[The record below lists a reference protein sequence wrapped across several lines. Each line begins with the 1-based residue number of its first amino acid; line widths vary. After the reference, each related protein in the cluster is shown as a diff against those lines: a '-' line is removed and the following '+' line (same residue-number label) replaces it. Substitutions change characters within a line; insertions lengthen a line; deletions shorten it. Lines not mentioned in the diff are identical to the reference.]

1 MTNAWTE
8 NGPVSLPPRSLA
20 YGAGALLVAL
30 AIAGVALGLRA
41 AWREAGAPDLGGGPA
56 AAVAGDDTLVAKP
69 IVDLP
74 APVAEPAPA
83 ADETK
88 PDQAAADQGKAD
100 AIAARTAAAQEI
112 QAKPS
117 KPAGNIDDILT
128 SASEKPPGPAKPAAD
143 EAPPGAPVKSDVPF

>member
-30 AIAGVALGLRA
+30 AVAGVALGLRA
-41 AWREAGAPDLGGGPA
+41 AWREAGAPDLGAGPTA
-56 AAVAGDDTLVAKP
+56 STPGDDTLTAKP

-74 APVAEPAPA
+74 PPVAAPEPAK
-83 ADETK
+83 DEPT
-88 PDQAAADQGKAD
+88 PDQVAADQAKAD
-100 AIAARTAAAQEI
+100 AIAAKTAAAQEI

-128 SASEKPPGPAKPAAD
+128 STSEKPPAPAKAAPD
-143 EAPPGAPVKSDVPF
+143 EAPPGAPVKTDVPF